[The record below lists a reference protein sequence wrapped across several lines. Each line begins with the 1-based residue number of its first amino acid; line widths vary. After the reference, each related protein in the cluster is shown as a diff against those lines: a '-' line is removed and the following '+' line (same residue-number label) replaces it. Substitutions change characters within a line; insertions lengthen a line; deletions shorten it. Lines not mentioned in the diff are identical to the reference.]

1 MDYAVS
7 VDLISGVS
15 IGLEYVPPD
24 YEDDTP
30 STLIIDLLILRVL
43 IQW

>member
-7 VDLISGVS
+7 VDLITGVS
-15 IGLEYVPPD
+15 LGLEYVSPD
-24 YEDDTP
+24 YENDIP
-30 STLIIDLLILRVL
+30 STLIIDLFILRVL